1 MKQHN
6 KRLTLKLYLKIS
18 LVCKLKIW
26 IKNKQLGARG
36 GAECP
41 QPLVDCFDNILLES

>member
-26 IKNKQLGARG
+26 IKNKQWVQG
-36 GAECP
+36 GGMPPA
-41 QPLVDCFDNILLES
+41 FGGLL